1 MTVPELLASARPKM
15 EGAFSHLAEEL
26 KTLRT
31 GRASAQMLDGVV
43 VSYYG
48 TQTPLKALAT
58 INAPEPSQILI
69 QPFDAGAIKS
79 IRDAITEADMGFNP
93 SDDGRVLRISVP
105 PLTGERREE
114 LVKKA
119 GKMLEAAKIAV
130 RNIRGEVWEHI
141 QKLQKD
147 GEISEDLRDQGRGD
161 VDELTAEFN
170 KKLEVASKEKE
181 ADIRTV

>member
-1 MTVPELLASARPKM
+1 MTVPELLLAARPKM
-15 EGAFSHLAEEL
+15 EGALNHLHEEL

-31 GRASAQMLDGVV
+31 GRASAQMLDGITVT
-43 VSYYG
+43 YYG
-48 TQTPLKALAT
+48 TSTPLKALAT
-58 INAPEPSQILI
+58 VNAPEPSQILV
-69 QPFDAGAIKS
+69 QPFDASAIKT
-79 IRDAITEADMGFNP
+79 IREAIIAAELGFNP

-105 PLTGERREE
+105 PLTAERREE

-119 GKMLEAAKIAV
+119 GKMLEAAKVAV

-141 QKLQKD
+141 QKLQKES
-147 GEISEDLRDQGRGD
+147 EISEDLRDQGRAD

-170 KKLEVASKEKE
+170 KKLEALTKEKE

>member
-1 MTVPELLASARPKM
+1 MTVPELLHAARPKM
-15 EGAFSHLAEEL
+15 EGALGHLHDEL

-31 GRASAQMLDGVV
+31 GRASAQMLDGIVV
-43 VSYYG
+43 TYYG
-48 TQTPLKALAT
+48 TPTPLKALAT
-58 INAPEPSQILI
+58 VNAPEPSQILI
-69 QPFDAGAIKS
+69 QPFDANAIKA
-79 IRDAITEADMGFNP
+79 IREAIVEAELGFNP

-114 LVKKA
+114 LIKRA

-130 RNIRGEVWEHI
+130 RNVRGEVWEHI

-161 VDELTAEFN
+161 VDELTAEYN
-170 KKLEVASKEKE
+170 KKLETATKEKE